1 MEPRR
6 RIIFVA
12 PVLFLL
18 SCFYSNLGN
27 AIDTI
32 TSSRPIRDHETIISN
47 GSAFKLGFFRPGN
60 SSNRY
65 VGIWYNKESEPV
77 VWVANR
83 NKPLNHASG
92 VVTISDHGNLVVLNG
107 QNEVLWSTNVSNSM
121 TNASAQLLDS
131 GNLVLRNN
139 TNGISIWE
147 SFQEPTD
154 TILSG
159 MKVSSNKKT
168 DQKVSLT
175 SWKNPSDP
183 SPGSFSHGIK
193 SSDIPEAC
201 IWNESR
207 VYWRPG
213 LWNSQTFIGANG
225 RYSFYNDGFQI
236 TVDDQEDAVF
246 FTYTFPNLSM
256 FFVLSS
262 QGILEER
269 DWDEGKKNWKVRY
282 QTLQTECDVYGW
294 CGAFGSC
301 NPQKNPICRCL
312 RGFQPKNIEEW
323 NRGNWT
329 SGCVRKR
336 LLQCERR
343 NLTGEKDRFLK
354 LAKMKLPDFVER
366 SSVPVEIC
374 REQCLNNC
382 SCIAYAYDAS
392 IGCMTWTESLTDIQ
406 KFSSGAVDLYIRLA
420 HSELAKKD
428 NKVLIII
435 PIVVGIITFAICA
448 FFLHRWMSKRKAL
461 KEKSKLLQ
469 VDKGKGDTTSSG
481 ENLNYVKLQDLPLFN
496 FKKLADATNN
506 FHSANKLGQGGFGPV
521 YRGELQ
527 DGKVIAVK
535 RLSRDSGQGLEEFM
549 NEVMVISQL
558 QHRNLVKLFGCCVE
572 GEEKMLIYEYMPNKS
587 LDVFLFGQSKKRL
600 LDWRKR
606 FNIIEGISR
615 GLLYLH
621 RDSRLRIIHRDLKAS
636 NILLDEELNPK
647 ISDFGMARIFGGNQ
661 DQAKTAR
668 VVGTYGYMSPEYA
681 MEGRFSEKSD
691 VFSFGVLLLEIVSGR
706 RNTSFYH
713 NEYSSSLLRFAWKL
727 WNEKNILA
735 LIDPVISNPC
745 FQPEIL
751 RCIQVGLLCVQE
763 FVKDRPTMPTVVS
776 MLNSEIVDLPTPKQP
791 AFTESQNALDAKS
804 FVQSKQ
810 KCSVNY
816 VTLSVIGGR

>member
-83 NKPLNHASG
+83 NKPLNDASG

-448 FFLHRWMSKRKAL
+448 FFLHSNRC
-461 KEKSKLLQ
+461 
-469 VDKGKGDTTSSG
+469 D
-481 ENLNYVKLQDLPLFN
+481 N
-496 FKKLADATNN
+496 
-506 FHSANKLGQGGFGPV
+506 
-521 YRGELQ
+521 
-527 DGKVIAVK
+527 
-535 RLSRDSGQGLEEFM
+535 
-549 NEVMVISQL
+549 
-558 QHRNLVKLFGCCVE
+558 
-572 GEEKMLIYEYMPNKS
+572 
-587 LDVFLFGQSKKRL
+587 VFTVQ
-600 LDWRKR
+600 
-606 FNIIEGISR
+606 
-615 GLLYLH
+615 
-621 RDSRLRIIHRDLKAS
+621 
-636 NILLDEELNPK
+636 
-647 ISDFGMARIFGGNQ
+647 
-661 DQAKTAR
+661 
-668 VVGTYGYMSPEYA
+668 
-681 MEGRFSEKSD
+681 
-691 VFSFGVLLLEIVSGR
+691 
-706 RNTSFYH
+706 
-713 NEYSSSLLRFAWKL
+713 AWKL
-727 WNEKNILA
+727 WNENNILA